1 MLSVSNREFAR
12 ELIRELKN
20 KSLEAGTVLLKAEA
34 VDAETER
41 LHKDMMPYAVIIT
54 EQSAST
60 KNVAL
65 QILKTHPARSMFRIV
80 GITVSFDL
88 CLFLIWLF

>member
-1 MLSVSNREFAR
+1 VCCVSLNLTLSLIRREFAR

-41 LHKDMMPYAVIIT
+41 LHKDIT
-54 EQSAST
+54 L
-60 KNVAL
+60 VL
-65 QILKTHPARSMFRIV
+65 YV
-80 GITVSFDL
+80 V
-88 CLFLIWLF
+88 